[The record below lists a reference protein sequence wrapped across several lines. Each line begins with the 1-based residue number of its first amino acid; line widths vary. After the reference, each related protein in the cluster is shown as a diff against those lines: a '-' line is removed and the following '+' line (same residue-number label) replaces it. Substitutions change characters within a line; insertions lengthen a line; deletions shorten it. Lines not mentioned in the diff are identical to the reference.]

1 MQKEEY
7 YKLLKDIYKSIRKL
21 NKQGTTLDFMYF
33 EKDNKTILIVDS
45 ETNETIYHD
54 FYTTWLFMYEYL
66 FEWLVRKLK

>member
-21 NKQGTTLDFMYF
+21 NKQGTTLDFKYF

>member
-1 MQKEEY
+1 MQKEER

-21 NKQGTTLDFMYF
+21 NKQGTTLDFKYF
-33 EKDNKTILIVDS
+33 EKDNKTILIVDN

>member
-1 MQKEEY
+1 VQKEEY

-21 NKQGTTLDFMYF
+21 NKQGTTLDFKYF